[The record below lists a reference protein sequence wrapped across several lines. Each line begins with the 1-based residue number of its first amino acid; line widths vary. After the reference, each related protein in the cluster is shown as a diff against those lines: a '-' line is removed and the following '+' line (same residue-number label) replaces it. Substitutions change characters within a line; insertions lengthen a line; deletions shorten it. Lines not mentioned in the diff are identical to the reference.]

1 MWLTLPGEGY
11 FRTNT
16 EEAATGCEQSC
27 TLHAA
32 EVMLTKYLNSSVVTW
47 GYNKFEWLVG
57 IAAVLKNFLRW
68 DY

>member
-1 MWLTLPGEGY
+1 MISVIDRVKISSLLYPKQNISAVMWLTLPGEGY

-32 EVMLTKYLNSSVVTW
+32 EVMLTKYLNSSVVT
-47 GYNKFEWLVG
+47 
-57 IAAVLKNFLRW
+57 
-68 DY
+68 